1 MMQKANTIRKKH
13 SREGRDDRIFNI
25 VAITLV
31 TLAAVIV
38 LVPLLNVVAAS
49 FSSSK
54 AVNAG
59 RVLLWPVDLTL
70 ENYRTVLKY
79 DSVWLGYRNTVFY
92 TIAGTAISVTLSMFC
107 AYPLAQRRFSGR
119 RFFNKLFLF
128 TMIFNGGMIPTY
140 IVIRDLKILNT
151 VWSILLPAAVSFY
164 NVIIIRNFVETSIPV
179 ELEESTRVDGCTPA
193 RYFVSFVLPLSK
205 PIIAVIAMYYAV
217 GQWNDYFNAFLYLTN
232 KDLYP
237 LQLFLRE
244 ILLSSKFDSSNMDP
258 ETAAAIQGL
267 ADTLKY
273 VIIVVSTL
281 PLMCIYP
288 FVQKHFV
295 KGVMIGSV
303 KG

>member
-1 MMQKANTIRKKH
+1 MMQKLNTIRKKH
-13 SREGRDDRIFNI
+13 SREGRDDRIFNV
-25 VAITLV
+25 VAVTLV
-31 TLAAVIV
+31 TLLVSIV

-59 RVLLWPVDLTL
+59 RVLLWPIDFTI
-70 ENYRTVLKY
+70 ENYRAVLKY
-79 DSVWLGYRNTVFY
+79 DSVWLGYRNTIFY
-92 TIAGTAISVTLSMFC
+92 TFTGTAISVVLSMFC
-107 AYPLAQRRFSGR
+107 AYPLAQRKFSGKK
-119 RFFNKLFLF
+119 FFNKLFLF

-140 IVIRDLKILNT
+140 IVVRDLKILNT
-151 VWSILLPAAVSFY
+151 IWAILLPAAVSFY
-164 NVIIIRNFVETSIPV
+164 NVVIIRNFIETAIPP

-193 RYFVSFVLPLSK
+193 RYFISFILPLSK

-217 GQWNDYFNAFLYLTN
+217 GQWNDYFNAFLYLTEKN
-232 KDLYP
+232 LYP

-244 ILLSSKFDSSNMDP
+244 ILVSSKFSSADLDP
-258 ETAAAIQGL
+258 EAAASIQGL

>member
-1 MMQKANTIRKKH
+1 MKK
-13 SREGRDDRIFNI
+13 
-25 VAITLV
+25 
-31 TLAAVIV
+31 
-38 LVPLLNVVAAS
+38 
-49 FSSSK
+49 
-54 AVNAG
+54 
-59 RVLLWPVDLTL
+59 
-70 ENYRTVLKY
+70 
-79 DSVWLGYRNTVFY
+79 
-92 TIAGTAISVTLSMFC
+92 
-107 AYPLAQRRFSGR
+107 
-119 RFFNKLFLF
+119 FFNKLFLF

-140 IVIRDLKILNT
+140 IVVRDLKILNT
-151 VWSILLPAAVSFY
+151 IWAILLPAAVSFY
-164 NVIIIRNFVETSIPV
+164 NVVIIRNFIETAIPP

-193 RYFVSFVLPLSK
+193 RYFISFILPLSK

-217 GQWNDYFNAFLYLTN
+217 GQWNDYFNAFLYLTEKN
-232 KDLYP
+232 LYP

-244 ILLSSKFDSSNMDP
+244 ILVSSKFSSADLDP
-258 ETAAAIQGL
+258 EAAASIQGL

>member
-1 MMQKANTIRKKH
+1 
-13 SREGRDDRIFNI
+13 
-25 VAITLV
+25 
-31 TLAAVIV
+31 
-38 LVPLLNVVAAS
+38 
-49 FSSSK
+49 
-54 AVNAG
+54 
-59 RVLLWPVDLTL
+59 
-70 ENYRTVLKY
+70 
-79 DSVWLGYRNTVFY
+79 
-92 TIAGTAISVTLSMFC
+92 
-107 AYPLAQRRFSGR
+107 
-119 RFFNKLFLF
+119 
-128 TMIFNGGMIPTY
+128 
-140 IVIRDLKILNT
+140 
-151 VWSILLPAAVSFY
+151 
-164 NVIIIRNFVETSIPV
+164 
-179 ELEESTRVDGCTPA
+179 
-193 RYFVSFVLPLSK
+193 
-205 PIIAVIAMYYAV
+205 MYYAV